1 MDELILKEYELR
13 KKIEQDINN
22 SGLPAIILEPVV
34 KDLLNQILILKQKQ
48 YAQAEKARKKLEEK
62 NVNGKSK

>member
-1 MDELILKEYELR
+1 MNELILKELELR

-48 YAQAEKARKKLEEK
+48 YAQAEEARKKLEDK
-62 NVNGKSK
+62 NANGKSK

>member
-1 MDELILKEYELR
+1 MNELILKELELR

-34 KDLLNQILILKQKQ
+34 KDLLNQVLVLKQKQ
-48 YAQAEKARKKLEEK
+48 YAQAQETRKKLEEK
-62 NVNGKSK
+62 NANGKSK